1 MTTSETN
8 NLLAKESIR
17 LMIIGE
23 KIKNINFNQITLGEE
38 YDDCIF
44 SNCDFSGMIID
55 NTIFEDCIFD
65 SCNFSLAKIEA
76 SLRDVYF
83 KECKMTGTNFT
94 KLKSFSSFSFEKSNL
109 EYATFMRAKLR
120 KTKFTDTSLIEVDF
134 SQTDLTM
141 SVLKNCDLSRALFSN
156 TNLEKADL
164 STSYNF
170 VIDPNNNK
178 IKKAIFSKEGLI
190 GLVLSFGIRIID

>member
-1 MTTSETN
+1 
-8 NLLAKESIR
+8 
-17 LMIIGE
+17 MIIGE
-23 KIKNINFNQITLGEE
+23 KIKNIDFNKTQIGEE
-38 YDDCIF
+38 YEDCIF
-44 SNCDFSGMIID
+44 SNCDFSGMVLN
-55 NTIFEDCIFD
+55 NTNFEDCIFD
-65 SCNFSLAKIEA
+65 SCNLSLTKIET
-76 SLRDVYF
+76 SLRDVHF

-94 KLKSFSSFSFEKSNL
+94 KLKSFSSLSFEKCNL

-120 KTKFTDTSLIEVDF
+120 NTKFTDTTLIEVDF
-134 SQTDLTM
+134 SETDLTM
-141 SVLKNCDLSRALFSN
+141 SLLKNCDLSRALFSN